1 MPGFHLF
8 FIFHVVVWDD
18 IVVCIGP
25 CVSGTGRVGAWRGS
39 AGGDAPGR
47 RALQQLPR
55 PWAAARMPSRH
66 RSPVVRRQHGPITAI
81 SAGSCCVADAR
92 GVVAAGACVVGSGVW
107 RCCTCGSWRRGCS
120 RRRSIRA
127 FSCSHADTTGTG
139 PGLGSP
145 LVCTHT
151 FESF

>member
-55 PWAAARMPSRH
+55 PWAAARMPPRH
-66 RSPVVRRQHGPITAI
+66 RSTVVRVQLDRECVAAVPVVPGYGAAHG
-81 SAGSCCVADAR
+81 DAR
-92 GVVAAGACVVGSGVW
+92 YGHSAAHTQTLQAQG
-107 RCCTCGSWRRGCS
+107 
-120 RRRSIRA
+120 RA
-127 FSCSHADTTGTG
+127 LAH
-139 PGLGSP
+139 
-145 LVCTHT
+145 H
-151 FESF
+151 